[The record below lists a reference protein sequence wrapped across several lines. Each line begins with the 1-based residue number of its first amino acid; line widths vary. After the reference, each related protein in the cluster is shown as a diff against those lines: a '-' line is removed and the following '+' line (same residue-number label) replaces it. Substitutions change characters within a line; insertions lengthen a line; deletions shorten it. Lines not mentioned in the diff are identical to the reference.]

1 MKMNIMSIFTFVSKP
16 WLLKKKRI
24 LHGNSKKKRLRA
36 KQSKAELV
44 RQKKFLYHKRY
55 LIRSNSL
62 VIN

>member
-1 MKMNIMSIFTFVSKP
+1 MNKKKQN
-16 WLLKKKRI
+16 LKKKI
-24 LHGNSKKKRLRA
+24 KKDAKKKKKKLRA